1 MAEIL
6 VDICAVGCT
15 SSRFYRTRDSEDN
28 TANAIRQVSTNKLDD
43 AGVFVQK
50 VEVLASRHFARRH
63 HGYLHS
69 AVGAMESIWVR
80 VVELEEMF
88 GAEDGED
95 AFDFDDISYSV
106 LEHLKFSTTDL
117 VNVAMTCSRL
127 AGPALNILWSEQPSL
142 VPLIIDLPDVGH
154 LRSRESDYLGC
165 EDAKRQS

>member
-1 MAEIL
+1 
-6 VDICAVGCT
+6 
-15 SSRFYRTRDSEDN
+15 
-28 TANAIRQVSTNKLDD
+28 
-43 AGVFVQK
+43 
-50 VEVLASRHFARRH
+50 
-63 HGYLHS
+63 
-69 AVGAMESIWVR
+69 MESIWVR

-88 GAEDGED
+88 WAEDGED

-154 LRSRESDYLGC
+154 LRSRESDYHGWYMG
-165 EDAKRQS
+165 KRNRESGTGAEAPLRF